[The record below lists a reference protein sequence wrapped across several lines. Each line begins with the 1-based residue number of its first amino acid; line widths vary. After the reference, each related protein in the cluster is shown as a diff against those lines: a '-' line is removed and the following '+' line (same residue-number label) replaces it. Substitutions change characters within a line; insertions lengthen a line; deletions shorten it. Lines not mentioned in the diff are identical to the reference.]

1 MELNLKRISVLIR
14 EDQAQKLAQSGL
26 NVSGLIR
33 DLIDD
38 HLSDHKITLSV
49 SEETHRLYEQ
59 VISNTGST
67 DEDLEKYLRTALGS
81 LLRDK
86 IAAMQE
92 LEKAA
97 FSSDGSVR

>member
-1 MELNLKRISVLIR
+1 MDPQLKRISVLIR
-14 EDQAQKLAQSGL
+14 EDQSQKLSKSGL

-38 HLSDHKITLSV
+38 HFSAHQINLAV
-49 SEETHRLYEQ
+49 SEETRRLYQQ

-81 LLRDK
+81 LLQDK
-86 IAAMQE
+86 ITAMQA
-92 LEKAA
+92 LKKTA
-97 FSSDGSVR
+97 FGDA